1 MEALVAGTLFDGVHV
16 PLFTAPQV
24 ALPVLC
30 DRSVAQLIV
39 AALST
44 TSLAY
49 GYRVS
54 ADEAPRAVAG

>member
-1 MEALVAGTLFDGVHV
+1 MFDGVHV

-24 ALPVLC
+24 ALPMLC
-30 DRSVAQLIV
+30 DRSVAQLTV
-39 AALST
+39 AELST